1 MWQRELRC
9 SQWCLISASVQQGS
23 LTGTYEDTYYIAQR
37 NKNLPVLPRIF
48 HTCGK
53 DDFLID
59 LARET
64 RDLFMSFEG
73 NPYHYVYEE
82 HEGVHGWEYWD
93 EHITDFLE
101 FLHLDAPERAIAN

>member
-23 LTGTYEDTYYIAQR
+23 LTGTYEDTYYMTQR

-59 LARET
+59 LTRET

-93 EHITDFLE
+93 EHIIDFLE
-101 FLHLDAPERAIAN
+101 FLHLDVPERDIAN